1 MRADCETAVLGFSRS
16 DGAGERL
23 TVRAET
29 FGCVEAGLMS
39 ATCEDLRSKC
49 ERESEGARGRQSETS
64 VRRGRSEC
72 RSRSRR

>member
-1 MRADCETAVLGFSRS
+1 MRADCEATVLGFGCC
-16 DGAGERL
+16 DGAGEGL
-23 TVRAET
+23 AVRAET

-64 VRRGRSEC
+64 VRRGRSESK
-72 RSRSRR
+72 SRSRR